1 MTMSEISNYTK
12 AETENIQNNKSTQ
25 LAAIIVDV
33 RYLAKELKDVKWG
46 KDNKPLQKVEEMIV
60 RGFCTI
66 YMSHMDESD
75 FEEMLT
81 NTLAYFATGLYDC
94 DKIIGNHCA
103 HSIFNISAWRY
114 TDATHNNAGY
124 WFDIW
129 EFEKDYD
136 AEKCVAM
143 LKAIGAEL
151 EKLHKI

>member
-1 MTMSEISNYTK
+1 MYT
-12 AETENIQNNKSTQ
+12 EQEVTNIQNNKSTQ
-25 LAAIIVDV
+25 LASIIVDA

-46 KDNKPLQKVEEMIV
+46 KENKPFQKVEEMII

-66 YMSHMDESD
+66 YMAHMDESD

-94 DKIIGNHCA
+94 EKLSGIGYGNAQTYNVCG
-103 HSIFNISAWRY
+103 WRY
-114 TDATHNNAGY
+114 TPETHNDAGY

-151 EKLHKI
+151 EKLHNNY

>member
-1 MTMSEISNYTK
+1 MYT
-12 AETENIQNNKSTQ
+12 EPEVNNRQTNNVEQ
-25 LAAIIVDV
+25 MRTIILSA
-33 RYLAKELKDVKWG
+33 RALAKLLKPFDFG
-46 KDNKPLQKVEEMIV
+46 EYNKGLKMAEEMII

-66 YMSHMDESD
+66 YMAHMNESD

-94 DKIIGNHCA
+94 EKISGIGYGNAQTYNVCG
-103 HSIFNISAWRY
+103 WRY
-114 TDATHNNAGY
+114 TPETHNDAGY

-129 EFEKDYD
+129 KFEKDYD

-151 EKLHKI
+151 DKLQKNY